1 MITIM
6 MIILISMCNQ
16 MVLSLSG
23 TWLLRYSLYFVH
35 YQVVSAPL
43 PVPALHQMLAIFIL
57 KPRFW
62 RENVLSV
69 RNLENYNNNDIW
81 RFFYPFE
88 EILLFIPHEFEMFKR
103 WHSVL
108 IFLTIGSLLSSYL
121 KRCFG
126 EIN

>member
-1 MITIM
+1 M

-23 TWLLRYSLYFVH
+23 TWLVRYSLYFVH

-69 RNLENYNNNDIW
+69 RNLENCNNNDIW
-81 RFFYPFE
+81 WFF
-88 EILLFIPHEFEMFKR
+88 ILLNRYCYLFIMN
-103 WHSVL
+103 
-108 IFLTIGSLLSSYL
+108 L
-121 KRCFG
+121 KCSNDGPQYSFF
-126 EIN
+126 